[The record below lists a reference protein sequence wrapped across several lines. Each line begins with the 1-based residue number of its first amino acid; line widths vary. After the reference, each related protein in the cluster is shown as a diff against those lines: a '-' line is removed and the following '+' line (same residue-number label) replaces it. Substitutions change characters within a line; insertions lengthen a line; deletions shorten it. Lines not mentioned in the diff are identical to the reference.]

1 MPATANNL
9 LFLCMAFCT
18 HPLKCVH
25 LILILSLPLLSNA
38 QQRVKDFKFYEEII
52 DNSISEENIAIA
64 NAFIEAEL
72 KHPLFKEDSTQV
84 YFFKSRKMEVNYYFD
99 LGKLGLIDAKNNLK
113 WAMEKNNATMIMDC
127 YNFIGLF
134 NFMLGKWTESVDCYK
149 KGLSYLSLAQPL
161 PYATSTAFHLQNN
174 LAEVYL
180 KKGELDSAMRYC
192 QQALNG
198 AIAENNSRM
207 QALSKYQIGD
217 VYREKG
223 ENIEADSLL
232 QSAITIAHKNGFL
245 DVTLICLG
253 NLGKSKSQTLTQRSK
268 YFEQGFQLLK
278 SDTSINPFYRKDF
291 LKNALKFYEQTNNY
305 AAQTSVLK
313 QMAAIE
319 EKKKFK
325 ELNFLIHQYDEMIR
339 ESNKRIAL
347 EKSNLQKSKE
357 VQRLIII
364 IAIISILVLTAA
376 LIIVYLTIKRKNT
389 ILSIRSAISRDL
401 HDDLGSSLSSLNIY
415 SNLLANKKLLPESKQ
430 QDVVSKIN
438 TITNDLLNDLHD
450 IIWSLD
456 KNKMQTSLED
466 ILKSYAMNILSSK
479 GIEVDIS
486 IEAPVEKLLT
496 SPKARKNIMLVLK
509 EIMNNCSKYSKA
521 KKFYLSIFL
530 QKKEIVLLAKDD
542 GVGFVTDQ
550 SHQGNG
556 LRNIQKRI
564 KELNGKATVHS
575 MLENGTTIEL
585 RIPQKN
591 IQMKEY
597 FTKSVR

>member
-1 MPATANNL
+1 
-9 LFLCMAFCT
+9 MAFCIRT
-18 HPLKCVH
+18 
-25 LILILSLPLLSNA
+25 LIYVQITLIFSLPFFSSA
-38 QQRVKDFKFYEEII
+38 QQRIKDFKFYEEKI
-52 DNSISEENIAIA
+52 DNNISEENIAIA

-72 KHPLFKEDSTQV
+72 QHPLFTKDSTQV

-113 WAMEKNNATMIMDC
+113 WAMEQNNAAMIMET

-134 NFMLGKWTESVDCYK
+134 NYILGDWEASINSYK
-149 KGLSYLSLAQPL
+149 KGLSYVNDVKPL
-161 PYATSTAFHLQNN
+161 PYSYSKDFHLQNN
-174 LAEVYL
+174 LAESFL
-180 KKGELDSAMRYC
+180 KSKQFDSAIKYC
-192 QQALNG
+192 GLAYLG
-198 AIAENNSRM
+198 AKNAHNYRL
-207 QALSKYQIGD
+207 QALSLYLSGEIYGEKKQ
-217 VYREKG
+217 YRET
-223 ENIEADSLL
+223 DSFLHDAL
-232 QSAITIAHKNGFL
+232 YFAHKSNYV
-245 DVTLICLG
+245 DVTLACLG
-253 NLGKSKSQTLTQRSK
+253 SLGKSMSLSVSQRGSYIQ
-268 YFEQGFQLLK
+268 QGLQLLK
-278 SDTSINPFYRKDF
+278 SDTSINPFYRKNF
-291 LKNALKFYEQTNNY
+291 LKNALTFYEQTHNY
-305 AAQTSVLK
+305 AAQTRVLK
-313 QMAAIE
+313 QIASIE

-325 ELNFLIHQYDEMIR
+325 ELNFLIRQYDKMII
-339 ESNKRIAL
+339 ESNKRVAL

-364 IAIISILVLTAA
+364 IAIISILVLTAT
-376 LIIVYLTIKRKNT
+376 LVIVYLTIKRKNT
-389 ILSIRSAISRDL
+389 ILSIRSTISRDL

-415 SNLLANKKLLPESKQ
+415 SNLLTNKKLLPESKQ
-430 QDVVSKIN
+430 HDVISKIN
-438 TITNDLLNDLHD
+438 IITNDLLNDLHD

-479 GIEVDIS
+479 GIEVEIS
-486 IEAPVEKLLT
+486 IENPVEKLLT

-521 KKFYLSIFL
+521 KKFYLSIIL
-530 QKKEIVLLAKDD
+530 QRKELVLLAKDD

-550 SHQGNG
+550 SNRGNG
-556 LRNIQKRI
+556 LKNIQKRI

-597 FTKSVR
+597 FTKSVH